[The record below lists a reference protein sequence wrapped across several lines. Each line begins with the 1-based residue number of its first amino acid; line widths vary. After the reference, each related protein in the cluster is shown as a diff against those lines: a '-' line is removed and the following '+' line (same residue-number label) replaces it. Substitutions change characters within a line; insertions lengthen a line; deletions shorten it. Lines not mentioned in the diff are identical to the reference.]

1 MRKFY
6 VRIVTFTLFIFLTGV
21 NNLEAQTAIFQESFE
36 GSFPPTGW
44 TILNN
49 GAGNNW
55 TQNTSSTY
63 SHHGTKSMQ
72 YVYNSASAAD
82 AWAITPAIAM
92 NTNAATITF
101 YVRARSASYAEK
113 LKFTVGNS
121 NTIAAQTN
129 VLIDNNNITNTTF
142 AKWSVDYTPSSAGS
156 YYFGFNCYSAA
167 DQWNLYVDS
176 ITITQSVP
184 SCSGTPTGG
193 NSSASASYLCASG
206 TSILTVSGTTVG
218 AGITYQ
224 WQSSPTGTNTWSDIS
239 GATTNPYT
247 ASVSA
252 STDYRCKVICTNGG
266 AYSNSTT
273 STVIIGAVPSN
284 DDVCNAITLV
294 LDAATQ
300 CANTTCATSTGDP
313 SFTSSTP
320 NNTIWYKYTPSV
332 TGVVDFVFTRPSSG
346 TSYINGWL
354 GIYTVSS
361 GACPTLTLAQTP
373 SNLNFDLTANTTV
386 TNTTPSLTAGTTY
399 YFMIDG
405 FSGSY
410 GEFCIKL
417 QSPPTPPACVTNIAP
432 ANSATNISAPVAT
445 LSWNSATNA
454 TSYDIYF
461 GTTNPPTTNVGN
473 ISTTT
478 TPISGL
484 GYSTT
489 YYWYVVPKNGGSP
502 ATGCTSNITSF
513 TTQAAPPPPSNDDC
527 TGAINLS
534 AYVPYSGN
542 NYSATQS
549 IAGEACA
556 SLTGNANDDVWFK
569 FVALQNGT
577 GTITFTPTGASGFD
591 AVIIGYS
598 GSCGALTAI
607 GCADATAGN
616 GVEVMTLN
624 GLVAGQTYYMRVY
637 DYGATIFGTFDI
649 SLSGTA
655 LPVSLSNLK
664 AERVGSTN
672 KLTWSTLT
680 EQNNKGFEL
689 QRSNDG
695 VNFSGI
701 DFVNSKASNGN
712 SNATLQYTYIDE
724 KPFKGTSYYRLK
736 QLDFDG
742 RNTMSNV
749 VFVKG
754 SKVDNISISSI
765 YPNPVIHLLN
775 LVVTTPT
782 TEKVNFVITDL
793 TGKMVSQ
800 QSLQLNSG
808 DNNVQLPVASL
819 ANGTYIIKA
828 VCSSGCESAM
838 SKFVKQ

>member
-1 MRKFY
+1 MKFFY
-6 VRIVTFTLFIFLTGV
+6 LKFLTLLLFLFLSRV
-21 NNLEAQTAIFQESFE
+21 NNVEAQTPIFQESFE

-44 TILNN
+44 TILKT
-49 GAGNNW
+49 GAGNDW

-63 SHHGTKSMQ
+63 AYHGTKSMQ

-92 NTNAATITF
+92 NTNPATITF
-101 YVRARSASYAEK
+101 YVRARSASFPEK
-113 LKFTVGNS
+113 LKFTVGNT

-129 VLIDNNNITNTTF
+129 VLIDNNNITNITF
-142 AKWSVDYTPSSAGS
+142 AQWSVNYTPSSAGS
-156 YYFGFNCYSAA
+156 YYFGFNCYSIA
-167 DQWNLYVDS
+167 DQYNLYVDS
-176 ITITQSVP
+176 ISITQTVP

-193 NSSASASYLCASG
+193 NSSASTNFLCAAGS
-206 TSILTVSGTTVG
+206 SILTVSGTSVG
-218 AGITYQ
+218 AGINYQ

-266 AYSNSTT
+266 AFSNSTT
-273 STVIIGAVPSN
+273 SKVLIGGVPSN

-300 CANTTCATSTGDP
+300 CANTTCATSSGDP
-313 SFTSSTP
+313 SFANSTP

-332 TGVVDFVFTRPSSG
+332 TGVVDFEFTKPSGGS
-346 TSYINGWL
+346 SFINGWL

-361 GACPTLTLAQTP
+361 GTCPTLTLAETT
-373 SNLNFDLTANTTV
+373 SNLNFDLTTNATV
-386 TNTTPSLTAGTTY
+386 TKTTPSLTAGTTY

-405 FSGSY
+405 FSGSF
-410 GEFCIKL
+410 GEFCIKM

-432 ANSATNISAPVAT
+432 ANSATNVAAPVAN

-461 GTTNPPTTNVGN
+461 STTNPPTTLVGN
-473 ISTTT
+473 IATTSS
-478 TPISGL
+478 PISGL
-484 GYSTT
+484 AYSTT

-513 TTQAAPPPPSNDDC
+513 ATQAAPPAPVNDDC
-527 TGAINLS
+527 AGAIALS

-542 NYSATQS
+542 NYSATQT
-549 IAGEACA
+549 AVAELCGGA
-556 SLTGNANDDVWFK
+556 TGNANDDVWFK
-569 FVALQNGT
+569 FTALQNGT
-577 GTITFTPTGASGFD
+577 GTITFTPTGSTGFD
-591 AVIIGYS
+591 AVLIGYS
-598 GSCGALTAI
+598 GTCGALTTI
-607 GCADATAGN
+607 GCADATISNAT
-616 GVEVMTLN
+616 EVMTLS
-624 GLVAGQTYYMRVY
+624 GLVAGQTYYIRVY
-637 DYGATIFGTFDI
+637 DYGSSITGAFDI
-649 SLSGTA
+649 TLSGTA
-655 LPVSLSNLK
+655 LPVTLTNLK
-664 AERVGSTN
+664 AERVGSVN
-672 KLTWSTLT
+672 KLSWSTFT

-701 DFVNSKASNGN
+701 DFISSKATNGN
-712 SNATLQYTYIDE
+712 SNAILQYTYNDE
-724 KPFKGTSYYRLK
+724 KPFKGTTYYRLK

-742 RNTMSNV
+742 RNSMSNV

-754 SKVDNISISSI
+754 SRVDNITISSI
-765 YPNPVIHLLN
+765 YPNPVISLLN

-782 TEKVNFVITDL
+782 AEKVSFVITDL
-793 TGKMVSQ
+793 TGKLVSQ
-800 QSLQLNSG
+800 QSLQLNTG
-808 DNNVQLPVASL
+808 DNVVQLAVETL
-819 ANGTYIIKA
+819 TKGTYIIKA
-828 VCSSGCESAM
+828 TCASGCESAL